1 MLLIE
6 FTDLTGYEDYVQY
19 CRSNLISSRTTNL
32 YYMTS
37 LMEHLVLHY
46 IKPTLMLKKTRT
58 TESYKFEANHCIENH
73 LLLLLTIKELY
84 SFLKCYRLYRVI
96 VRFLVF
102 ILLFHLL
109 ISCFEGENFIEI
121 LIGKTNILRFKF
133 LLPSNNF
140 ISNYARK
147 IKPI

>member
-46 IKPTLMLKKTRT
+46 IKPTLMLKKTWT

-84 SFLKCYRLYRVI
+84 SFLKTDFTEVI

>member
-73 LLLLLTIKELY
+73 LLLLLTIKEVY
-84 SFLKCYRLYRVI
+84 SFLKTDLTEVI

-121 LIGKTNILRFKF
+121 LIGKTNILGLNFCCFQIILF
-133 LLPSNNF
+133 L
-140 ISNYARK
+140 ITQGK
-147 IKPI
+147 

>member
-84 SFLKCYRLYRVI
+84 SFLKCYRLYRSHCSVPSI
-96 VRFLVF
+96 HLVVSFTNFLVWRWKF
-102 ILLFHLL
+102 YRNINWKNKY
-109 ISCFEGENFIEI
+109 FEV
-121 LIGKTNILRFKF
+121 
-133 LLPSNNF
+133 
-140 ISNYARK
+140 
-147 IKPI
+147 

>member
-58 TESYKFEANHCIENH
+58 TESYKFEANHWIENH

-84 SFLKCYRLYRVI
+84 SFLKTDFTEVI

>member
-37 LMEHLVLHY
+37 LMKHLVLHY
-46 IKPTLMLKKTRT
+46 IKPTLMLKKTRAT
-58 TESYKFEANHCIENH
+58 KSYKFEANHCIENH

-84 SFLKCYRLYRVI
+84 SFLKTDFTEVI

>member
-19 CRSNLISSRTTNL
+19 CRSILISSRTTNL

-84 SFLKCYRLYRVI
+84 SFLKTDFTEVI

-109 ISCFEGENFIEI
+109 IFQFEGENFIEI